1 VKARKDQ
8 WARRDRKATK
18 ETKAMPDPRDF
29 QEIAAQMALKVF
41 KVRPAMTALQ
51 ERSDQRVIEE
61 TLALLGQRVNE
72 GNRD

>member
-8 WARRDRKATK
+8 WVRRDRKATK

-29 QEIAAQMALKVF
+29 QEIAAQMAL